1 MVKNLPAMQETQV
14 QSLGWKDPLEKEMAT
29 HSSILPGKSQEQRS
43 LVGSLCLFVF
53 FKRVCMG
60 LQRVG
65 CDWATN
71 TFTLIHWI
79 DTIAYNYN
87 HAKKKKDRH
96 GRKDWKKYK
105 GNGDTDYVS
114 MVRFRIIFF
123 YQNFF
128 ISIYL
133 LKCIKK
139 WNLLNNSQGSGE
151 PTHLLTGCMTGTMSV
166 LEMNRPHWEKADRT
180 FSWRWN

>member
-14 QSLGWKDPLEKEMAT
+14 HSLGWKD
-29 HSSILPGKSQEQRS
+29 SPGEGNGNPFQYSAWEVPGTEEPS
-43 LVGSLCLFVF
+43 GLFF
-53 FKRVCMG
+53 FFFLKWALCMG

-71 TFTLIHWI
+71 LSLWFTELILLHI
-79 DTIAYNYN
+79 ITIMQ
-87 HAKKKKDRH
+87 KKKKRH

-105 GNGDTDYVS
+105 ANGDTDYVS

-139 WNLLNNSQGSGE
+139 WNLLNNS
-151 PTHLLTGCMTGTMSV
+151 
-166 LEMNRPHWEKADRT
+166 
-180 FSWRWN
+180 